1 MVNEKFDVFRMLFLK
16 ITECLCGEQVSKFII
31 DIDI

>member
-16 ITECLCGEQVSKFII
+16 ITERLYIEQVSKFII
-31 DIDI
+31 DIDF